1 MDFSVAGEVW
11 TQVIDWLIVRSPD
24 WLDPYIEFI
33 AATILILSAL
43 ATVFG
48 PLVSVTRRSFRLW
61 RDFKYQRALK
71 YLAQK
76 VTDQDAAATQLID
89 IFENDI
95 VPLAPGQE
103 AAKYHAFMEIVMTH
117 RQTKEAD
124 RDDTSVTV
132 NQWTDPSVIE
142 DAQKAFTEFSQSA
155 DNKEREALHAL
166 IRGRADEAAA
176 LITEAA
182 EAYPSDAPTRLRRF
196 ATIAQPVDP
205 NLALD
210 VFAAAAK
217 LDPDHAGTHYML
229 AIAYRSKAKLV
240 SSKAQS
246 DPLYEQAAEQFRAAA
261 DLADESSRT
270 LRAEALTYL
279 GRTLRKLGRR
289 DEAIAIH
296 EQAIALKKEHAI
308 RAKLSVNYHDIGVI
322 LMQSGQFEAALEP
335 ITLAASHSQ
344 NRIHF
349 QNKSILGVL
358 HRRLGNLK
366 QARTHHEAVL
376 RSVYGRK
383 GGPLACS
390 ELNNIGIVHRLVG
403 KFDAS
408 LDCHTRALSIAAKDV
423 DRMVSMNC
431 LADLALERGDPV
443 EAERL
448 LEEILAQA
456 DPQDARTMKGAQDK
470 LGILARLNGDL
481 EKSET
486 IHENSLKEA
495 TDTRPIVLLNLSWA
509 LAEQGKSGEV
519 LKYVMEARGAFE
531 ESGQKLEIAEC
542 REVQALSLF
551 AKNHSKG
558 AVKHLH
564 AAARGYRSCGA
575 WARQKR
581 VSKKLK
587 ARSGMETPSAVAR
600 AAGPLKSESSTT

>member
-124 RDDTSVTV
+124 QGDASTTV
-132 NQWTDPSVIE
+132 HQWTDPSVIE

-166 IRGRADEAAA
+166 IRGRADDASV
-176 LITEAA
+176 LIKKAA
-182 EAYPSDAPTRLRRF
+182 EEYPSDAPTRLRRF

-205 NLALD
+205 DLALD

-217 LDPDHAGTHYML
+217 LDPDHAGTRYML
-229 AIAYRSKAKLV
+229 AIAYRSKAKLA
-240 SSKAQS
+240 SDAQS
-246 DPLYEQAAEQFRAAA
+246 GPLYEQAAEQFRAAA

-279 GRTLRKLGRR
+279 GRTLRKLGQRE
-289 DEAIAIH
+289 EAIAIH
-296 EQAIALKKEHAI
+296 EQAITFKKEHAI

-322 LMQSGQFEAALEP
+322 LMQSGQYEAALKS
-335 ITLAASHSQ
+335 ITSAASHSQ
-344 NRIHF
+344 NRIRF

-383 GGPLACS
+383 GGPLECS
-390 ELNNIGIVHRLVG
+390 ELNNIGIVHRLAG
-403 KFDAS
+403 KFNAS
-408 LDCHTRALSIAAKDV
+408 LDCHSRALSIAAKDV

-431 LADLALERGDPV
+431 LADLALEQGDPV
-443 EAERL
+443 EAKRL
-448 LEEILAQA
+448 LDEILAQV
-456 DPQDARTMKGAQDK
+456 DPQDERTMKGAQDK
-470 LGILARLNGDL
+470 LGVLARLNGDL
-481 EKSET
+481 EKSEM
-486 IHENSLKEA
+486 IHENSLKKA

-519 LKYVMEARGAFE
+519 LKHVMEARGAFE

-551 AKNHSKG
+551 AKNRSSG
-558 AVKHLH
+558 AMKHLH

-587 ARSGMETPSAVAR
+587 ARSDTETPSAVAR
-600 AAGPLKSESSTT
+600 APGPLKSESSTT